1 MAEPHIGVFSDLRN
15 SSGTNRTIKP
25 PKHQK
30 SEFIPKTRM
39 SRSMAA
45 CLKLRKPLR
54 VKANRVI
61 MRMFMLRKT
70 VSEEGPLGYSEGVCL
85 ACSGM
90 ISN

>member
-1 MAEPHIGVFSDLRN
+1 
-15 SSGTNRTIKP
+15 
-25 PKHQK
+25 
-30 SEFIPKTRM
+30 M